1 MNEKK
6 TLLSP
11 PTYPKIRQDEA
22 PPREAREFRSEPADS
37 LDPAAGK
44 RLQEQRQR
52 ARTFAKYQQLSERLA
67 AASQQLSAGVEE
79 SQSAMQELRQ
89 AMEQLVTGAEESSA
103 ACEESSASITKIMDN
118 MNAISHNVTLSMN
131 RSLTI
136 QQIVA
141 GSSSD
146 IHRLVEGVTF
156 SAAKSSDSARAIG
169 RLERQAQEIG
179 DIIGTVVHLA
189 DQTNLLALNAAIEA
203 ARAGEHGAGFAI
215 VADEVRALA
224 EVSEKSANDIR
235 GLVASIQAEVAPIA
249 ASIKEAERVALQ
261 EADNGRGVIRLLTT
275 VSEKIELFVQR
286 VKEMNGESLVL
297 RTGIRDFENGARVIA
312 QASEEQATGAAQ
324 ALQAILQ
331 QSRALQDINHSALE
345 LSDLTEDLRSSK
357 NAARSAETLAAA
369 AAELSA
375 SITEAGQSAQQ
386 IMYAINGM
394 DRSSEMQSVATEQ
407 SATAVTQLE
416 QMTKKV
422 AGLAVS
428 SETHLAEVASLYDAG
443 KRQTDAMIEN
453 VAEGL
458 QAMEDNLDKLVRL
471 DGQFCS
477 IDKIV
482 NAIDR
487 VGIQTNM
494 LAVNGAI
501 EAAGAGKFGRGFA
514 VVAADIRS
522 LAVETAGH
530 AENIKDLIRDTQ
542 SQVSAVLRELQVSK
556 ETTKAEVEKEKRILT
571 DSLRIEEDLRH
582 MRSMIADN
590 AGRLNEMEFAIIE
603 SKRAVDQIAVTSAE
617 SAAASKQAAHAGQE
631 QNIGINELARAI
643 EEIASMADDIYL

>member
-1 MNEKK
+1 MSEKK

-11 PTYPKIRQDEA
+11 PSYLKSAPEGS
-22 PPREAREFRSEPADS
+22 PPRDAFRGGAAEAVDA
-37 LDPAAGK
+37 AAGK

-79 SQSAMQELRQ
+79 SQTAMLELRQ
-89 AMEQLVTGAEESSA
+89 AMEQLVAGAEEASA

-118 MNAISHNVTLSMN
+118 MNAISNNITLSMN
-131 RSLTI
+131 RSMTI
-136 QQIVA
+136 QQIVS

-146 IHRLVEGVTF
+146 IHRLVEGVLL
-156 SAAKSSDSARAIG
+156 SAGKSSESARSIA
-169 RLERQAQEIG
+169 RLELQAQEIG

-235 GLVASIQAEVAPIA
+235 GLVADIQAEVAPIA
-249 ASIKEAERVALQ
+249 ENIKEAERIALR
-261 EADNGRGVIRLLTT
+261 EADNGRGVMEALST
-275 VSEKIELFVQR
+275 VGGKIEAFVQS
-286 VKEMNGESLVL
+286 VKDVNSESLAL
-297 RTGIRDFENGARVIA
+297 RTGIRDFENGARIIA

-357 NAARSAETLAAA
+357 NAARSAETLAGAA
-369 AAELSA
+369 EELSA
-375 SITEAGQSAQQ
+375 SIAEAGQSAQQ

-394 DRSSEMQSVATEQ
+394 DRSAEMQSVATEQ
-407 SATAVTQLE
+407 SAAAVVQLE
-416 QMTKKV
+416 QLTKKV
-422 AGLAVS
+422 TGLAVS
-428 SETHLAEVASLYDAG
+428 SEAHLAEVASLYDQG
-443 KRQTDAMIEN
+443 KRQIDAMIEN
-453 VAEGL
+453 ITAGL
-458 QAMEDNLDKLVRL
+458 RGMGDNLEKLVRL
-471 DGQFCS
+471 EARFRS

-542 SQVSAVLRELQVSK
+542 SQVSTVLRELQAAK
-556 ETTKAEVEKEKRILT
+556 DTTKAEVDKARRVLI
-571 DSLRIEEDLRH
+571 DSIKIEDDLRH
-582 MRSMIADN
+582 MQSMISDN
-590 AGRLNEMEFAIIE
+590 ASRLGEMEFAVGE

-617 SAAASKQAAHAGQE
+617 SAAASKQASHAGQE

>member
-1 MNEKK
+1 MSEKK

-11 PTYPKIRQDEA
+11 PTYAKIGQDD
-22 PPREAREFRSEPADS
+22 PVPRNVIRTDAADGLEPAT
-37 LDPAAGK
+37 GK
-44 RLQEQRQR
+44 RLQEQRMR

-79 SQSAMQELRQ
+79 SQTAMQELRQ

-118 MNAISHNVTLSMN
+118 MNAITHNVALSMN

-141 GSSSD
+141 GSSTD
-146 IHRLVEGVTF
+146 IHRLVEGVML
-156 SAAKSSDSARAIG
+156 SAAKSSDSARSIVQ
-169 RLERQAQEIG
+169 LERQAQEIG

-224 EVSEKSANDIR
+224 ELSEKSANDIR
-235 GLVASIQAEVAPIA
+235 RLVSDIQSEVAPIA
-249 ASIKEAERVALQ
+249 ASIRDAERIALE
-261 EADNGRGVIRLLTT
+261 EADKGRGVVESLQT
-275 VSEKIELFVQR
+275 VGEKLEAFVQS
-286 VKEMNGESLVL
+286 VKDVNGESLVL
-297 RTGIRDFENGARVIA
+297 RSGIRDFENGARVIA

-357 NAARSAETLAAA
+357 NVARSAETLAAA
-369 AAELSA
+369 AEELSA

-422 AGLAVS
+422 SELAGS
-428 SETHLAEVASLYDAG
+428 SEEHLSVVAELYDQG
-443 KRQTDAMIEN
+443 KRQTDSMIEN
-453 VAEGL
+453 ITAGL
-458 QAMEDNLDKLVRL
+458 RVMEDNLDKLVRL
-471 DGQFCS
+471 EGQFRS

-542 SQVSAVLRELQVSK
+542 MQVSTVLRELHVSK
-556 ETTKAEVEKEKRILT
+556 ETTKAEVEKARRILT
-571 DSLRIEEDLRH
+571 DSVRIEDDLLH
-582 MRSMIADN
+582 MKSMIADN
-590 AGRLNEMEFAIIE
+590 AGRLNEMEFAINE

>member
-1 MNEKK
+1 MSEKK

-11 PTYPKIRQDEA
+11 PTYAKMTKNDAMPKDGRGDA
-22 PPREAREFRSEPADS
+22 AD
-37 LDPAAGK
+37 LEQAAGK
-44 RLQEQRQR
+44 RLQEQRLR

-79 SQSAMQELRQ
+79 SQTAMNELRQ
-89 AMEQLVTGAEESSA
+89 AMEQLVTGAEEASA

-118 MNAISHNVTLSMN
+118 MNAITHNVALAMN

-141 GSSSD
+141 GSSTD
-146 IHRLVEGVTF
+146 IHRLVEGVML
-156 SAAKSSDSARAIG
+156 SAAKSSDSARSIAQ
-169 RLERQAQEIG
+169 LERQAQEIG

-224 EVSEKSANDIR
+224 ELSEKSANDIR
-235 GLVASIQAEVAPIA
+235 RLVADIQSEVAPIA
-249 ASIKEAERVALQ
+249 ASIKDAERIALE
-261 EADNGRGVIRLLTT
+261 EADKGRVVVESLQT
-275 VSEKIELFVQR
+275 VGEKLEAFVQS
-286 VKEMNGESLVL
+286 VKDVNGESLVL
-297 RTGIRDFENGARVIA
+297 RTGIRDFENGARIIA

-331 QSRALQDINHSALE
+331 QSRALQDINQSALE

-357 NAARSAETLAAA
+357 NVARSAETLAAA
-369 AAELSA
+369 AEELSA

-407 SATAVTQLE
+407 SATAVMQLE

-422 AGLAVS
+422 SGLALS
-428 SETHLAEVASLYDAG
+428 SEEHLSVVAELYDQG
-443 KRQTDAMIEN
+443 KRQTDGMIEN
-453 VAEGL
+453 ITAGL
-458 QAMEDNLDKLVRL
+458 RAMEENLDKLVL
-471 DGQFCS
+471 LEGQFRS

-542 SQVSAVLRELQVSK
+542 SQVSAVLRELHVSK
-556 ETTKAEVEKEKRILT
+556 ETTKAEVEKARRILH
-571 DSLRIEEDLRH
+571 DSVRIEEDLKH
-582 MRSMIADN
+582 MQTMVADN
-590 AGRLNEMEFAIIE
+590 AGRLNEMGFAINE